1 MPEFID
7 RRNEECGMILDEIIR
22 RTEKRVALLPSSFPE
37 RRPFTPAS
45 LVGAIRNN
53 NGKNAIIAEIKCAS
67 PSRGIIRRNVDMP
80 VMAGVLEAGGCSA
93 LSILTEPYFFGG
105 TGKDIAKVKTVV
117 HVPVLRKDFIIDEIQ
132 LAETRALGA
141 DAVLLV
147 AAVLRDSLA
156 EFVNRAGEYGLE
168 PLVEV
173 HTIAEAE
180 AAVATGT
187 NLIGINNR
195 DLATMT
201 INRSTTRLL
210 SETIRSSGKTIVSES
225 GMRSADD
232 VREIKPYCDAFLIGS
247 SIMADKRPER
257 KLEEFVCA

>member
-1 MPEFID
+1 
-7 RRNEECGMILDEIIR
+7 
-22 RTEKRVALLPSSFPE
+22 
-37 RRPFTPAS
+37 
-45 LVGAIRNN
+45 
-53 NGKNAIIAEIKCAS
+53 
-67 PSRGIIRRNVDMP
+67 MP
-80 VMAGVLEAGGCSA
+80 VMAGVFEAGGCAA

-105 TGKDIAKVKTVV
+105 AGKDIAKVKTVV
-117 HVPVLRKDFIIDEIQ
+117 RVPVLRKDFIIDERQ

-141 DAVLLV
+141 DAVLLI
-147 AAVLRDSLA
+147 AAVLQERLPD
-156 EFVNRAGEYGLE
+156 FVDHAKEYGLE

-173 HTIAEAE
+173 HNAAEAE
-180 AAVATGT
+180 AAVATGAE
-187 NLIGINNR
+187 LIGVNNR

-210 SETIRSSGKTIVSES
+210 SETIRLSGKTIISES

-232 VREIKPYCDAFLIGS
+232 IRELKPYCDAFLIGS